1 MAIARWSI
9 RPRGQRSR
17 PSRRTT
23 RWGFSLAI
31 GCGTTTGRRRPCHR
45 YMYRPRG
52 HRARRQRGH
61 RRPPVARCGPRT
73 GWRSPPRRSSGFGR
87 SCWHGRH
94 RTLERLLPQR
104 RHPRRLL
111 SSRAT
116 AATAGSRRSSR
127 PTPHGTRQRA
137 QPVRELGPPP
147 RALTACKNAAHVRGV
162 GSANSASVVGRARC
176 ATLGAF
182 PSTMLGT
189 GAAPR
194 PRAQGDGSTDA
205 AGAASPRKGTS
216 AFCSVS
222 APPHRCCS
230 MGSALR
236 A

>member
-45 YMYRPRG
+45 YRPRG

-147 RALTACKNAAHVRGV
+147 ERSQPAKTLRMSGGWEARILHLWWGELGAPRWEHSQARCWGRVRLRDRGPRATAVQMRQVRP
-162 GSANSASVVGRARC
+162 AQERAR
-176 ATLGAF
+176 L
-182 PSTMLGT
+182 PS
-189 GAAPR
+189 AR
-194 PRAQGDGSTDA
+194 
-205 AGAASPRKGTS
+205 
-216 AFCSVS
+216 
-222 APPHRCCS
+222 
-230 MGSALR
+230 
-236 A
+236 

>member
-94 RTLERLLPQR
+94 RTLERLPLQR
-104 RHPRRLL
+104 RHPRLL

-137 QPVRELGPPP
+137 QPVRKLRPPP
-147 RALTACKNAAHVRGV
+147 RALTACKNAAHARVM
-162 GSANSASVVGRARC
+162 GSASSVSVVGRARC

-182 PSTMLGT
+182 PSAILGT
-189 GAAPR
+189 GAA
-194 PRAQGDGSTDA
+194 QGDGRTNA
-205 AGAASPRKGTS
+205 AGAARLRKGTS
-216 AFCSVS
+216 ALRAAS

-230 MGSALR
+230 TGSASR